1 MVRTNRIIRRT
12 NIDKG
17 VHKYTKKT
25 LNGVVPNEV
34 VLDTRH
40 NIFVREKSFKNLGKL
55 DYFFITYFLLLDYRF
70 CNFKC
75 SQLAIQIGIRIGPLW
90 WNDYV
95 CVCFQFREK
104 CIKWNSQIDGI
115 HTTYIFSN
123 FKMAIG
129 TRLELRILNL
139 Q

>member
-17 VHKYTKKT
+17 VHEYTKKT

-40 NIFVREKSFKNLGKL
+40 NIFVREKSLKNLGKL

-75 SQLAIQIGIRIGPLW
+75 SQLAIQIGIRIGPL
-90 WNDYV
+90 
-95 CVCFQFREK
+95 
-104 CIKWNSQIDGI
+104 
-115 HTTYIFSN
+115 
-123 FKMAIG
+123 
-129 TRLELRILNL
+129 
-139 Q
+139 